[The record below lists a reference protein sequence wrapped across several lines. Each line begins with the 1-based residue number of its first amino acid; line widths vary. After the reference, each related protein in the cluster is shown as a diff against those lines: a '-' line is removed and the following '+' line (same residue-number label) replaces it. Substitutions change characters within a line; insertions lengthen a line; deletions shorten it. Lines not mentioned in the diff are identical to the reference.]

1 MLDRPNHEGRV
12 DGRSKH
18 LRRRGKGRGHTPGS
32 LIERCYR
39 ARRRCRAGMGVQ
51 AQSCG
56 IMATPDRAT
65 AEEANLAGEEAADSS
80 RVRDQAQRRGVGGGL
95 VHEQVAAFGI
105 EAVAARANG
114 DADEDEVG
122 LRGHDGGLCGELVGI
137 QSRAVDAHVGDA
149 RRRRRP
155 EGFGDEGDVVEED
168 PRAPTPPTPRSH
180 SHLLP

>member
-1 MLDRPNHEGRV
+1 
-12 DGRSKH
+12 
-18 LRRRGKGRGHTPGS
+18 
-32 LIERCYR
+32 
-39 ARRRCRAGMGVQ
+39 
-51 AQSCG
+51 
-56 IMATPDRAT
+56 
-65 AEEANLAGEEAADSS
+65 
-80 RVRDQAQRRGVGGGL
+80 VGGGL

-105 EAVAARANG
+105 KAVAARANG

-137 QSRAVDAHVGDA
+137 QSRTVDAHVGDA

-155 EGFGDEGDVVEED
+155 EGYLDGLAGPSLGPGGGGVAVVVGVGDEGDVVEED

>member
-1 MLDRPNHEGRV
+1 
-12 DGRSKH
+12 
-18 LRRRGKGRGHTPGS
+18 
-32 LIERCYR
+32 
-39 ARRRCRAGMGVQ
+39 MGVQ

-65 AEEANLAGEEAADSS
+65 AEEANLAVEEAADSS

-137 QSRAVDAHVGDA
+137 QSRTVDAHVGDA

-155 EGFGDEGDVVEED
+155 EGYLDGLAGPSLGPGGGGVAVVVGVGDEGDVVEED